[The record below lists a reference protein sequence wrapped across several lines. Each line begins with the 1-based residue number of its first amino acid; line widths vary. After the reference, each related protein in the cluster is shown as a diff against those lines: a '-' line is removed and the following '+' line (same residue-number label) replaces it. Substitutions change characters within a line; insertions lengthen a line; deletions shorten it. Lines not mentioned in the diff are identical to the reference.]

1 MKFHKAFYK
10 TFSPYFSPKYFKNI
24 FPKYFIKI
32 NYSEY
37 KHSTYVLPKFHKIPK
52 VFFKYHFII
61 SLGDII
67 VWFMIKSQ
75 VVLDGW
81 NSWSLTTN
89 QKIKL
94 WPFFF
99 LDMLCSLMGI

>member
-52 VFFKYHFII
+52 VFFKCH
-61 SLGDII
+61 
-67 VWFMIKSQ
+67 
-75 VVLDGW
+75 
-81 NSWSLTTN
+81 
-89 QKIKL
+89 
-94 WPFFF
+94 FFF
-99 LDMLCSLMGI
+99 FGHVVQPYGNLGPQTAIEPGHMAVST